1 MGPSCRN
8 GSRLALAGIVAAFG
22 TGVHAGGAFR
32 KLLLDG
38 EVSASVNFQRYR
50 APSVIDDVTNCGRGC
65 VLWASARTR
74 KSSLASSSLEN
85 RELYPPMKSGRFLPI
100 GVASRSVTRASINLP
115 SFLSSAGL
123 ALLWRSGAASEMFDM
138 SSYSATAIRLT
149 WNVRVISDLERPAA
163 STSRISFAGA
173 RDTVLLIKLLDS

>member
-1 MGPSCRN
+1 
-8 GSRLALAGIVAAFG
+8 
-22 TGVHAGGAFR
+22 
-32 KLLLDG
+32 
-38 EVSASVNFQRYR
+38 
-50 APSVIDDVTNCGRGC
+50 
-65 VLWASARTR
+65 
-74 KSSLASSSLEN
+74 
-85 RELYPPMKSGRFLPI
+85 MKSGRFLPF

-173 RDTVLLIKLLDS
+173 RGTVLLIKLLDS